1 VANGEACAANYLDVM
16 AIGGEIMSSDL
27 SVARVL
33 AKLEARATHHREQ
46 QAFHAQQ
53 EAHHREQKALH
64 EAELEKVRSNLE
76 SFRSVAATAV
86 DLVTQAA
93 AAPPSTASLAIE
105 SEYGRLM
112 VSRMIRVV
120 VESQATGGEPF
131 GGADIAEEANKR
143 FADRLRRPID
153 SRTAGDV
160 LRRMRHEKRI
170 HLLRLGKPFYEA
182 LYGQGA
188 RPVE

>member
-1 VANGEACAANYLDVM
+1 
-16 AIGGEIMSSDL
+16 MSSEL

-46 QAFHAQQ
+46 QAFHARQ
-53 EAHHREQKALH
+53 ETHHREQRALH
-64 EAELEKVRSNLE
+64 EAELEKVQANLE
-76 SFRSVAATAV
+76 AFRSVAAAAV
-86 DLVTQAA
+86 DLATQATA
-93 AAPPSTASLAIE
+93 AAPPSSIDVE
-105 SEYGRLM
+105 SGWGRLM

-120 VESQATGGEPF
+120 VDGLVAGGEPF
-131 GGADIAEEANKR
+131 GGAHVAAEANKR

-160 LRRMRHEKRI
+160 LRRMCAEKRI
-170 HLLRLGKPFYEA
+170 HRLRAGKPFYEA
-182 LYGQGA
+182 LYGKGA

>member
-1 VANGEACAANYLDVM
+1 
-16 AIGGEIMSSDL
+16 MSSEL

-46 QAFHAQQ
+46 QAFHARQ
-53 EAHHREQKALH
+53 ETHHREQRALH
-64 EAELEKVRSNLE
+64 EAELEKVQANLE
-76 SFRSVAATAV
+76 AFRSVAAAAV
-86 DLVTQAA
+86 DLATQATA
-93 AAPPSTASLAIE
+93 AAPPSSIDVE
-105 SEYGRLM
+105 SGWGRLM

-120 VESQATGGEPF
+120 VDDLVAGGEPF
-131 GGADIAEEANKR
+131 GGADVAAEANKR

-160 LRRMRHEKRI
+160 LRRMCAEKRI
-170 HLLRLGKPFYEA
+170 HRLRAGKPFYEA
-182 LYGQGA
+182 LYGKGA

>member
-1 VANGEACAANYLDVM
+1 
-16 AIGGEIMSSDL
+16 MSSDL

-53 EAHHREQKALH
+53 ETHHREQKALH
-64 EAELEKVRSNLE
+64 EAELEKVNSNLE
-76 SFRSVAATAV
+76 SFRSAAATAV
-86 DLVTQAA
+86 DLASQPAA
-93 AAPPSTASLAIE
+93 EPSFSTSLDIE
-105 SEYGRLM
+105 SGWGRLM

-120 VESQATGGEPF
+120 VESQPIGGEPF
-131 GGADIAEEANKR
+131 GGADIAEEVNKR

-160 LRRMRHEKRI
+160 LRRMRREKRI
-170 HLLRLGKPFYEA
+170 HLLRMGKPFYEA

>member
-1 VANGEACAANYLDVM
+1 
-16 AIGGEIMSSDL
+16 MSSEL

-33 AKLEARATHHREQ
+33 AKLEARATLHREQ

-53 EAHHREQKALH
+53 EAHHREQRALH
-64 EAELEKVRSNLE
+64 EAELEKVQANLE
-76 SFRSVAATAV
+76 AFRSAAAMAV
-86 DLVTQAA
+86 DLATQTAA
-93 AAPPSTASLAIE
+93 EPPTSIDIE
-105 SEYGRLM
+105 SGWGRLM

-120 VESQATGGEPF
+120 VDSQVAGGEPF

-153 SRTAGDV
+153 SRTAGDI
-160 LRRMRHEKRI
+160 LRRMWAEKRI
-170 HLLRLGKPFYEA
+170 HRLRVGKPFYEA
-182 LYGQGA
+182 LYGKGA

>member
-1 VANGEACAANYLDVM
+1 VANGESCAANYLVVT
-16 AIGGEIMSSDL
+16 AIGGEIMSSEL

-33 AKLEARATHHREQ
+33 AKLEARAAHHQEQ
-46 QAFHAQQ
+46 QAFHAGQ

-64 EAELEKVRSNLE
+64 EAELETVKQNLE

-86 DLVTQAA
+86 DLATQAA
-93 AAPPSTASLAIE
+93 AEPPSSTSLDIE

-120 VESQATGGEPF
+120 VESQAIGGEPF
-131 GGADIAEEANKR
+131 GGADIAEEVNKR

-160 LRRMRHEKRI
+160 LRRMRLEKRI

>member
-1 VANGEACAANYLDVM
+1 
-16 AIGGEIMSSDL
+16 MSSEL

-33 AKLEARATHHREQ
+33 AKLEARAAHHREQ

-53 EAHHREQKALH
+53 EIHHREQRALH
-64 EAELEKVRSNLE
+64 EAELEKVNSNLE
-76 SFRSVAATAV
+76 AFRSVAAEAV
-86 DLVTQAA
+86 DLATQATA
-93 AAPPSTASLAIE
+93 EPPTSIDVE
-105 SEYGRLM
+105 SEWGRLM

-120 VESQATGGEPF
+120 VDSQVVGGEPF
-131 GGADIAEEANKR
+131 GGADIAAEANKR

-160 LRRMRHEKRI
+160 LRRMRSEKRI
-170 HLLRLGKPFYEA
+170 HLLRAGKPFYEA
-182 LYGQGA
+182 LYGKGA